1 MTSEPRIYRSLEE
14 VGSDF
19 GPCALSI
26 GNFDGVHAGHRRI
39 FRRVVELARERD
51 WKPSALTFHPHPT
64 KVVAPERAPRL
75 LTTPD
80 ERCRLMA
87 GEGIEQI
94 LILPFG
100 WDIARLD
107 PEGFVQNILVGKLGV
122 RAVLVGSNF
131 RFGHRHAGDTKRLAE
146 LGAAYG
152 IVTEVIPAI
161 RVRGCQISS
170 SEIRRLIGVGNVS
183 TAARMLGRPYS
194 LEGDIVPGFGIGS
207 TQTVPTLNLK
217 TDAEV
222 VMPAGVYITRT
233 SDVDDGRTWPAVT
246 NVGSRPT
253 FGGSEVSVET
263 HLLAALDGK
272 APRRIR
278 VEFLRRVREERKFPS
293 AEDLKAQIARDVD
306 RAKRYFR
313 LLDRLLYSK
322 RTPVS

>member
-1 MTSEPRIYRSLEE
+1 VTSEPRIYRSLEE

-19 GPCALSI
+19 GPSALSI

-39 FRRVVELARERD
+39 FRRVVELARERG

-87 GEGIEQI
+87 DEGIEQI

-131 RFGHRHAGDTKRLAE
+131 RFGHRHAGDTRRLAE
-146 LGAAYG
+146 LGAACG

-161 RVRGCQISS
+161 QVRGCQISS
-170 SEIRRLIGVGNVS
+170 SEIRRLVTAGNV
-183 TAARMLGRPYS
+183 TRAGRMLGRPYS
-194 LEGDIVPGFGIGS
+194 LEGDIISGFGIGS

-217 TDAEV
+217 TNAEV
-222 VMPAGVYITRT
+222 VMPAGVYITRAR
-233 SDVDDGRTWPAVT
+233 DVDGGRTWPAVT

-253 FGGSEVSVET
+253 FGGAEISVET
-263 HLLAALDGK
+263 HLLATLGGN

-278 VEFLRRVREERKFPS
+278 VEFLRRVRDERKFPDADS
-293 AEDLKAQIARDVD
+293 LKAQIARDAG
-306 RAKRYFR
+306 RARRYFR

>member
-14 VGSDF
+14 VESDF
-19 GPCALSI
+19 GPSALSI

-39 FRRVVELARERD
+39 FRRVVELARERG

-87 GEGIEQI
+87 DEGIEQI

-100 WDIARLD
+100 WEIARLD

-131 RFGHRHAGDTKRLAE
+131 RFGHRHAGDTRRLAE
-146 LGAAYG
+146 LGAACG

-161 RVRGCQISS
+161 QVRGCQISS
-170 SEIRRLIGVGNVS
+170 SEIRRLVTAGNV
-183 TAARMLGRPYS
+183 TRAGRMLGRPYS
-194 LEGDIVPGFGIGS
+194 LEGDIISGFGIGS

-217 TDAEV
+217 TNAEV
-222 VMPAGVYITRT
+222 VMPAGVYITRAR
-233 SDVDDGRTWPAVT
+233 DVDGGRTWPAVT

-253 FGGSEVSVET
+253 FGGAELSVET
-263 HLLAALDGK
+263 HLLAAFDGN

-293 AEDLKAQIARDVD
+293 AESLKAQIARDVD
-306 RAKRYFR
+306 RARRYFR

>member
-1 MTSEPRIYRSLEE
+1 MTREPRIYRSLEE

-19 GPCALSI
+19 GPSALSI

-39 FRRVVELARERD
+39 FRRVVELARERG
-51 WKPSALTFHPHPT
+51 WKPSALTFQPHPT

-87 GEGIEQI
+87 DEGIEQV

-100 WDIARLD
+100 WDIARLE
-107 PEGFVQNILVGKLGV
+107 PEEFVQNILVAKLGV

-131 RFGHRHAGDTKRLAE
+131 RFGHRHAGDTRRLAE
-146 LGAAYG
+146 LGAACG
-152 IVTEVIPAI
+152 ILTEVIPAI
-161 RVRGCQISS
+161 QVRGCQISS
-170 SEIRRLIGVGNVS
+170 SEIRRLVTAGNV
-183 TAARMLGRPYS
+183 TRAGRMLGRPYS
-194 LEGDIVPGFGIGS
+194 LEGDIVPGLRIGS

-222 VMPAGVYITRT
+222 VMPAGVYITRAR
-233 SDVDDGRTWPAVT
+233 DVDDGRTWPAVT

-253 FGGSEVSVET
+253 FGGTEISVET
-263 HLLAALDGK
+263 HLLATLDGN

-278 VEFLRRVREERKFPS
+278 VDFLRRVREERKFPS
-293 AEDLKAQIARDVD
+293 AESLKAQIARDVD
-306 RAKRYFR
+306 RARRYFR
-313 LLDRLLYSK
+313 LLERLLYSG
-322 RTPVS
+322 RTPDS